1 MYFYDIVKPRS
12 IITKA
17 YGVTRT
23 NIVNM
28 SPLRIKEVIILR
40 RKNKEKK
47 LCMQSVI
54 YMSYASKNIPPKT
67 FSKKIKKLSDD

>member
-17 YGVTRT
+17 YGVTRM

-28 SPLRIKEVIILR
+28 SPLRIKEVIILG
-40 RKNKEKK
+40 RKNTEKK
-47 LCMQSVI
+47 MMHAISYI
-54 YMSYASKNIPPKT
+54 YELRS
-67 FSKKIKKLSDD
+67 